1 MVLLKM
7 YSTYPYTLYYVF
19 CPLNNFENK
28 ENMMIYFKG
37 TWDIVCINLSERG
50 ISLTLQNFLVRNMKK
65 GEPVKPF

>member
-7 YSTYPYTLYYVF
+7 YSTYPYTLFYVL
-19 CPLNNFENK
+19 CRLNNFENK

-50 ISLTLQNFLVRNMKK
+50 ISLTLQNFSVGNMKK